1 MSKTLASL
9 IKQARLKI
17 ENFENIN
24 VNTFCSRALFNLN
37 QNYDVTQDIDS
48 NNLLPEE
55 TIKLLQIKTQICL
68 QIMQNIFEFD
78 SIKAPST
85 SDNTME
91 EDTAPV
97 SQAASVSL
105 NFSSGKKVDNSF
117 KTFSNLIEFMQRE
130 TKRFYD
136 LVMSQHHQQS
146 QQQMPQTL
154 CQDSATCD
162 DSLSSSD
169 SLSDN
174 KKSNE
179 STVKQPT
186 QIFCYLIETFSLLFT
201 RVKAHQILNEFLIG
215 FATSIEYTSEL
226 HSISKVTVS
235 NNTTN
240 SDSPANLLKQK
251 HSHSRFSIT
260 NNTAPNSNLFSFQSN
275 RRSNDLYDTFSMQVA
290 SYIQN
295 HLTQTYF
302 THEFDSILLRKLEP
316 IFYSF
321 LKYSTKMSLK
331 QKTLQAWNSTFG
343 KSTVS
348 SLVYSKRLE
357 RLFIE
362 LREDMIRSTN
372 SNGSNHQSR
381 SSMGLI
387 AISLPGFKPID
398 LLNQATNT
406 TNTDDYL
413 SEEKENTPEHLTGTT
428 TAPNEIHVSIGT
440 NMKIVKKIKRN
451 KSIKFCC

>member
-1 MSKTLASL
+1 MSKTFAGL

-17 ENFENIN
+17 ENFENLN
-24 VNTFCSRALFNLN
+24 VNNFCSRVLFNLN
-37 QNYDVTQDIDS
+37 QANDLSQDVDG
-48 NNLLPEE
+48 LLSDEI
-55 TIKLLQIKTQICL
+55 IKLLQIKTQICL

-78 SIKAPST
+78 SIKAPNI
-85 SDNTME
+85 SDNNME
-91 EDTAPV
+91 DDTAPV
-97 SQAASVSL
+97 SQATSVSL
-105 NFSSGKKVDNSF
+105 NFSSSKKVDNSF
-117 KTFSNLIEFMQRE
+117 RTFSNLIEFMQRE

-136 LVMSQHHQQS
+136 LVMSQHHTTQAI
-146 QQQMPQTL
+146 
-154 CQDSATCD
+154 CQASTTSDDSMNGLDSAND
-162 DSLSSSD
+162 A
-169 SLSDN
+169 

-179 STVKQPT
+179 SSVKQPT

-226 HSISKVTVS
+226 HSISKVALS
-235 NNTTN
+235 SNTTN
-240 SDSPANLLKQK
+240 TDSPANLLKQK
-251 HSHSRFSIT
+251 HIHSRLSIT
-260 NNTAPNSNLFSFQSN
+260 NNTASSSSFSFQSN

-321 LKYSTKMSLK
+321 LKFSTKMSLK

-343 KSTVS
+343 KSTVN

-357 RLFIE
+357 KLFIE

-372 SNGSNHQSR
+372 TGGSNQSR

-413 SEEKENTPEHLTGTT
+413 SEEKENTPEHLTGTM
-428 TAPNEIHVSIGT
+428 TAPNEIHVSIG
-440 NMKIVKKIKRN
+440 KIYHDIVKFYDF
-451 KSIKFCC
+451 S